1 MSDERHSLAPTSFP
15 AQRAYDTA
23 IVTRT
28 LSYSDLDTPLTG
40 VLHWNEAQPGQKPGI
55 LLIHGGAGLD
65 EHARDQ
71 ARRYAELGYAVLACD
86 MYGDGVAGD
95 RERVMACLGALRDE
109 PPVLVRPGPAGV
121 TAPFR
126 RCGVGGGP

>member
-1 MSDERHSLAPTSFP
+1 MRNERHSLASASAP
-15 AQRAYDTA
+15 AQRASRPA

-40 VLHWNEAQPGQKPGI
+40 VLHWNETQPGPGI

-65 EHARDQ
+65 EHAREQ
-71 ARRYAELGYAVLACD
+71 AHRYAELGFTVLACD

-95 RERVMACLGALRDE
+95 R
-109 PPVLVRPGPAGV
+109 
-121 TAPFR
+121 
-126 RCGVGGGP
+126 